1 MVMNVLVAYTL
12 LSAYLCSMWCMMMSC
27 TSEWNMV
34 TALYTSPS
42 YDHECPKLDHDSQ
55 PASSNGD
62 RPKDDDHMLLNTLRS
77 PLRTTAPTLLR
88 RGLATTAPPL
98 RFKQALPRLSP
109 PTPMRLIARG
119 AASSVSGRPG
129 SQTLGHAAEN
139 IKEEVGNSTA
149 DLAKVIAG
157 SNYTSDT
164 VSPTSTTFVRIHDCS
179 DACKLC

>member
-1 MVMNVLVAYTL
+1 MSILVAYTL

-34 TALYTSPS
+34 TTLYTSLS
-42 YDHECPKLDHDSQ
+42 YGCPQLDHDSQ
-55 PASSNGD
+55 PASSNSD
-62 RPKDDDHMLLNTLRS
+62 RPKDDDDDDMLLNTLRS

-98 RFKQALPRLSP
+98 RFKQPLPRLLP

-164 VSPTSTTFVRIHDCS
+164 VSPTSTTFVRVHERS
-179 DACKLC
+179 YACKLR